1 MPALRTILRQALAT
15 GGGLALA
22 AVPAL
27 ARAQESSRAL
37 GTPADL
43 WPVLL
48 VTALALG
55 ALLAAAAIGYLY
67 RRERGLTWDFQRP
80 DRDEH
85 DDAH

>member
-1 MPALRTILRQALAT
+1 MPALKTVPRHVLAT
-15 GGGLALA
+15 GGGLVMA

-27 ARAQESSRAL
+27 ARAQENSRAL
-37 GTPADL
+37 GAPADL
-43 WPVLL
+43 WPALL

-55 ALLAAAAIGYLY
+55 ALFVAAAVGYLY